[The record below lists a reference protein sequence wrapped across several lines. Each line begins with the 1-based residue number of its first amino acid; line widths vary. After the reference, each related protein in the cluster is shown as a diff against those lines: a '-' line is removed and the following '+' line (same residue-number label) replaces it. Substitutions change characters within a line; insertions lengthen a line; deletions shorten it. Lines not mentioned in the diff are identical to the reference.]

1 MKRAL
6 KCVTLGEQN
15 MIEDT
20 EHLAQWRQ
28 RATVQP
34 KGRTVLDLEADS
46 LHRHKERLCLIQYAD
61 ANGVCVIDPLSIED
75 IRLFSDWLAESD
87 VWMHGADYDMTL
99 FLHAFG
105 HLPHFIYDTQT
116 AARFLGFRQFGL
128 AALVLHF
135 FGIELR
141 KGNQKA
147 DWGRR
152 PLSPALMNYAEGD
165 VTYMLEMA
173 DKLSDQLLT
182 EGRYDWFLETCA
194 QNMARTTERVE
205 SARHDAWRI
214 KGSGKLN
221 RRGLAALHSLWT
233 WRDNEASL
241 IDKPAFIV
249 CSNEQLLQWSKD
261 LQEFL
266 SVSPLP
272 RFTRNRAARFR
283 DAVAR
288 FHAIDEADYPS
299 RIQTRHRTEDSN
311 FDNRL
316 KQWLTRRDTVA
327 ECLNIEASFL
337 APRSLMESLARDE
350 ESGAGQLMN
359 WQKELLGISL

>member
-1 MKRAL
+1 MKL
-6 KCVTLGEQN
+6 TPKCVTLDGQR

-28 RATVQP
+28 RAAVQP

-61 ANGVCVIDPLSIED
+61 ADGVCVIDPLSIED

-99 FLHAFG
+99 FLHTFG

-135 FGIELR
+135 FGIELK

-152 PLSPALMNYAEGD
+152 PLSPALTNYAEGD

-173 DKLSDQLLT
+173 DKLSDKLHA

-194 QNMARTTERVE
+194 QNMTRTAERVE
-205 SARHDAWRI
+205 SAQHDAWRI
-214 KGSGKLN
+214 KGSGRLH

-233 WRDNEASL
+233 WRDNEAAL
-241 IDKPAFIV
+241 IDKPSFIV
-249 CSNEQLLQWSKD
+249 CTNEQLIQWSND
-261 LQEFL
+261 LQEFHP
-266 SVSPLP
+266 VEPLP

-283 DAVAR
+283 NAVAQ
-288 FHAIDEADYPS
+288 FQAIDEDDYPT
-299 RIQTRHRTEDSN
+299 RIQTRRKTEDSD
-311 FDNRL
+311 FDRRL
-316 KQWLTRRDTVA
+316 KNWMERRDAAA
-327 ECLNIEASFL
+327 ERLDIEASFL

-350 ESGAGQLMN
+350 EASVPHLMS
-359 WQKELLGISL
+359 WQKELLGITL